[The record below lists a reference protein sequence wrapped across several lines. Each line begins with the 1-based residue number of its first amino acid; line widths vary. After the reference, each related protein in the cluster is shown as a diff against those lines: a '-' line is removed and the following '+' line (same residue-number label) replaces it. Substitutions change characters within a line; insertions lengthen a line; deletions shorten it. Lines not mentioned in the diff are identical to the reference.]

1 MNTALELVAVCD
13 ALRLEVSGGPFTAY
27 TSCAIHCN
35 LIFLGKIHY
44 DNEVPKLM
52 RGLSIVTALSTIEGF
67 GLPVLEAM
75 ASGCAV
81 VASRTGAWEDI
92 IEENVHGK
100 LVPCNDTIYSSE
112 LSS

>member
-1 MNTALELVAVCD
+1 
-13 ALRLEVSGGPFTAY
+13 
-27 TSCAIHCN
+27 
-35 LIFLGKIHY
+35 
-44 DNEVPKLM
+44 M

-100 LVPCNDTIYSSE
+100 LVPCNDTKSTHKALKELTENYDNLEKMGIDGRKRVKDLYTIESE
-112 LSS
+112 AKSLLNLYLRQD

>member
-1 MNTALELVAVCD
+1 
-13 ALRLEVSGGPFTAY
+13 
-27 TSCAIHCN
+27 
-35 LIFLGKIHY
+35 
-44 DNEVPKLM
+44 M

-100 LVPCNDTIYSSE
+100 LVPCNDTKSAHKALKELTENYDNLEKMGIDGRKRVKDLYTIESE
-112 LSS
+112 AKSLLNLYLRQD